1 MPRACTI
8 CNHERREEIEK
19 ALNAGMS
26 YRNVA
31 ERFGTSV
38 AALFRHKSHKLS
50 ATENRGDISHV
61 PENFRPYLFKPGQSG
76 NPGGRPKRKPLTEE
90 LEKILQ
96 STGRDPQQRTYA
108 RRLVESAVKRAI
120 KKSDFALKEVWERT
134 EGKVPQAVTG
144 SDGGPVQFQ
153 VAVIYASADPKTQK

>member
-1 MPRACTI
+1 MTRQFESENQPNRTPE
-8 CNHERREEIEK
+8 NRD
-19 ALNAGMS
+19 
-26 YRNVA
+26 
-31 ERFGTSV
+31 
-38 AALFRHKSHKLS
+38 LS
-50 ATENRGDISHV
+50 AVPREIRPHV
-61 PENFRPYLFKPGQSG
+61 FRPGQSG

-108 RRLVESAVKRAI
+108 KRLMESAVKRAI

-144 SDGGPVQFQ
+144 EDGGPVQFQ
-153 VAVIYASADPKTQK
+153 VAVIYASADPQSAEVIDSEIVDKK